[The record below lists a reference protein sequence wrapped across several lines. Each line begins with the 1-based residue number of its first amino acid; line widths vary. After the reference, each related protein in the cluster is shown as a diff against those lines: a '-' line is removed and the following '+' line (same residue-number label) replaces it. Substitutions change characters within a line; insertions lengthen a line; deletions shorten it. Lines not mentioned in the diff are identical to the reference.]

1 MAKIENESKIEYQ
14 EERIRSLVCEN
25 NAFCKTIRTM
35 EEKLIKA
42 QETIEARN
50 LELKEIEQK
59 LTQLKLNHDSEKA
72 ILNGL

>member
-1 MAKIENESKIEYQ
+1 
-14 EERIRSLVCEN
+14 
-25 NAFCKTIRTM
+25 M

-72 ILNGL
+72 ILNGLQTEKNHLE